1 LGPTTVGEPAY
12 ACTFPVLGASK
23 NLKLVCPSHN
33 DVLTWTFMSLEVF
46 FEFSNGCLD
55 GLRFEVNLDA
65 EFLLDA
71 FPVSHATILLTISHL
86 SENIVI

>member
-1 LGPTTVGEPAY
+1 MSEPAY

-46 FEFSNGCLD
+46 FEFSKGCFD

-71 FPVSHATILLTISHL
+71 CPVSHATILLTISHL